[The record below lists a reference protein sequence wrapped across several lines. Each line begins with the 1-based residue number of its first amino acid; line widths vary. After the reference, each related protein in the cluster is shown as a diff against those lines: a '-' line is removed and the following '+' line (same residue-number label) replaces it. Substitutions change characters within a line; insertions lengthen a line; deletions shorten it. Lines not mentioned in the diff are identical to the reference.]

1 MGEGT
6 DEDHTGEEKS
16 NQCGG
21 QQNLDRLKD
30 VQLTTLRTAMARH
43 AKDKLEPHQFYALPA
58 RSSVDVRVPMELLVV
73 DVRALSDDACEAACC
88 DVRVLPNNILWA
100 HISRHQKNMVHMP
113 VVEEKG
119 GIRSLGDNR
128 MVPPQ
133 MFAALNRDDK
143 TTSESLAKWQII
155 LLLTRSFSID
165 INL

>member
-16 NQCGG
+16 NQRGG
-21 QQNLDRLKD
+21 QQNLDGLKD
-30 VQLTTLRTAMARH
+30 VQLATLRSAMARH
-43 AKDKLEPHQFYALPA
+43 AKDKSEPHQFYALPA
-58 RSSVDVRVPMELLVV
+58 RSSVDVPVELPVV
-73 DVRALSDDACEAACC
+73 DVRASSDDACEAACR
-88 DVRVLPNNILWA
+88 DVRVPPNNILWA
-100 HISRHQKNMVHMP
+100 HISRRQKNMVHMP

-155 LLLTRSFSID
+155 LLPTRSFSID
-165 INL
+165 INS